1 MAHRAGRKVAL
12 ALVKRLRSVLSTATE
27 PGPPNTP
34 VDTDGNVSCVVNG
47 RTTSTAIRRLSC
59 SGEASIDPVVAAG
72 ACCAGVALSYLGN
85 RRFTFASQQTRRSDL
100 PRFLVAYG
108 AGFVST
114 LGVLATALTWMA
126 PALAQLV
133 NIAVTPIV
141 IYSTMRLVGFGRP
154 PSTAEPTC
162 HGLDD

>member
-1 MAHRAGRKVAL
+1 MARSERHQQLCSTSSFLLWSKHPSTQSSLRAPATRQASPSAIWVTVGSH
-12 ALVKRLRSVLSTATE
+12 LRANR
-27 PGPPNTP
+27 P
-34 VDTDGNVSCVVNG
+34 TD
-47 RTTSTAIRRLSC
+47 
-59 SGEASIDPVVAAG
+59 
-72 ACCAGVALSYLGN
+72 
-85 RRFTFASQQTRRSDL
+85 QTCHAE
-100 PRFLVAYG
+100 VAYG